1 MVGASGFVW
10 FLKCPLNCGWFW
22 CHQERFSISS
32 RKNTPVSFSVSNT
45 CFCPRNLQHVESRRK
60 VSIFFLPSKTWVNM
74 FCYTSSTCRTRRT
87 LEGRVF
93 QWNVATNMG
102 IQSEDLGWKQKQ
114 REQVEAADTSTSKH
128 SKHRKHSYFSS
139 CTMGQASVPKN
150 RDSFP
155 PRMIKF
161 VGARAAQ
168 LLWCMFYLEETCLA
182 RKFP

>member
-1 MVGASGFVW
+1 MPTELRMILMSPREIFDFKQKKTHQFLFQSATLVFVPETYNMLNLGEK
-10 FLKCPLNCGWFW
+10 FL
-22 CHQERFSISS
+22 
-32 RKNTPVSFSVSNT
+32 
-45 CFCPRNLQHVESRRK
+45 
-60 VSIFFLPSKTWVNM
+60 FFILPSKTWVNM

-128 SKHRKHSYFSS
+128 SKHRKHRKHSYFSS